1 MARSP
6 LHQLTRLEIVN
17 ARPAVKPY
25 TLSDGGRLYVLVK
38 PDGAKLWRWNYDFSG
53 KAKTMAFGTWPEVSE
68 KEARAAHAAAR
79 ELLRQGVDPMQKRR
93 EDKRRSR
100 FSANATFEAVAKAW
114 IASQKTHWS
123 ADYLDK
129 IERRLA
135 KNVYP
140 WVGKRPIAE
149 ITTPEYV
156 EQVIHRARDRGVLD
170 TARRVRETCN
180 CVFRHAVE
188 NGLIKSSENPAIDPK
203 VGGVRTPPVQHYAAI
218 IDPESLGQL
227 MRAIRSYKGT
237 PIVRAA
243 LKFVPLVFQRP
254 GQIRAARWEQFDLDK
269 GVWVCPATM
278 MKGKLACKSSGPPHL
293 VPLSRQAVAVLRDL
307 YPLTGPEGYVFPSR
321 KAGLPMSDGTINAAL
336 RTIGYSGQEMTGHG
350 FRATGRTLIRERL
363 GYDKEVVERHLAHGS
378 DEELGDAYDRAQF
391 LVQRRQMI
399 QDWAD
404 YLDRL
409 ASEKD
414 QSDRVWLRT
423 PAPQG
428 TRSVDVPTIDGEL
441 LRFTAAS

>member
-6 LHQLTRLEIVN
+6 LHKLTRLEIVN
-17 ARPAVKPY
+17 ARPAIKPY

-38 PDGAKLWRWNYDFSG
+38 PEGAKLWRWNYDFAG
-53 KAKTMAFGTWPEVSE
+53 KTRTMAFGSWPEVSE

-79 ELLRQGVDPMQKRR
+79 EQLRQGIDPMQKRR
-93 EDKRRSR
+93 EDKRRAR

-114 IASQKTHWS
+114 IAEQKAHWS
-123 ADYLDK
+123 ANYLDK

-140 WVGKRPIAE
+140 WLGKRPIAE

-156 EQVIHRARDRGVLD
+156 EQVIRRARDRGVLD

-218 IDPESLGQL
+218 TDPGALGQL

-243 LKFVPLVFQRP
+243 LQFVPLVFQRP
-254 GQIRAARWEQFDLDK
+254 GQIRTARWEQFDLDK
-269 GVWVCPATM
+269 ALWTCPAAM
-278 MKGKLACKSSGPPHL
+278 MKGKLARKKDGPPHR
-293 VPLSRQAVAVLRDL
+293 VPLSRQAVAILRDL

-336 RTIGYSGQEMTGHG
+336 RTIGYSGHEMTGHG

-363 GYDKEVVERHLAHGS
+363 GYEREVVERHLAHGS

-391 LVQRRQMI
+391 FDQRRRMI
-399 QDWAD
+399 QSWAD

-409 ASEKD
+409 ASDKSEAD
-414 QSDRVWLRT
+414 LASAHI
-423 PAPQG
+423 PAQERAPFVEG
-428 TRSVDVPTIDGEL
+428 ATTSAEL
-441 LRFTAAS
+441 ASSSAQ